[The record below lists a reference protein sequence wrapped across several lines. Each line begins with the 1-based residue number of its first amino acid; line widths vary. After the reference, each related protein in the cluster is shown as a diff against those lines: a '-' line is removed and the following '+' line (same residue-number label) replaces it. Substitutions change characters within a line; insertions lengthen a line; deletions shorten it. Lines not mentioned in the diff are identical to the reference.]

1 MCLQLIGHGG
11 ITQPPRLHKIL
22 VRKTAALLAKGVKD
36 QISGLGNS
44 QAARNLKAKC
54 QHGTTE

>member
-1 MCLQLIGHGG
+1 MFEAYWPQG
-11 ITQPPRLHKIL
+11 ITQPPRLQKIL
-22 VRKTAALLAKGVKD
+22 VGKTAVLPAKGVKD
-36 QISGLGNS
+36 KTSGLGNF

>member
-11 ITQPPRLHKIL
+11 ITQPPRLQKIL
-22 VRKTAALLAKGVKD
+22 VGKTAALPAKSVKD
-36 QISGLGNS
+36 QISRLGNS